1 MRRIALVL
9 VPDNNNL
16 WWWDILLAMRNIVQ
30 QGTESCLVAVYIRA
44 GRCLMVLMDDDD
56 DDDDE
61 LLLEMSFRSA
71 GCVMLLCQKFSHEQP
86 GIAIGI
92 ILSTESKE

>member
-1 MRRIALVL
+1 M
-9 VPDNNNL
+9 
-16 WWWDILLAMRNIVQ
+16 AMRNIVQ

-44 GRCLMVLMDDDD
+44 GRCLMMVLMEE
-56 DDDDE
+56 DDDE
-61 LLLEMSFRSA
+61 LLLEMSFRS

-92 ILSTESKE
+92 ILLSTESKENLVLGPAKTPIMEESLGSI